1 MYWVQKGAFLRYF
14 KQNNFLIFKKELFYE
29 TFQ

>member
-1 MYWVQKGAFLRYF
+1 MYWVQKGEFLRYF
-14 KQNNFLIFKKELFYE
+14 KQNIFLIFKKELFYE

>member
-1 MYWVQKGAFLRYF
+1 MYWVQKGEFLRYF
-14 KQNNFLIFKKELFYE
+14 KQNDLLIKKKLFYE

>member
-1 MYWVQKGAFLRYF
+1 MYRVQKGAFLRYF
-14 KQNNFLIFKKELFYE
+14 KQNNLLIFKKELFYE